1 MQKLQLYRF
10 IIILFFATGALTSC
24 ITPKKINYL
33 QTPSHQ
39 IPKYNDTIGYEE
51 YKIAKGDRLYIR
63 LLSLDKKLN
72 NLFNGGSM
80 QGMGSGGGANTDL
93 YTYLVKDDGTIDL
106 PSIGYVYVFG
116 QTLRECKTTIQN
128 SLSPLFKDRFAVSVN
143 IVERY
148 FSIIGSQLN
157 SKYPIIKEKMNIFQA
172 LAMAGDIDTYGDRSK
187 IKIIRE
193 VNGTTQIKTFDI
205 RSKNIINSEFYYIQP
220 NDVIYI
226 QDVKERFFS
235 VSSFGSALA
244 TFFSTLSFGLL
255 IYNLAAPKS
264 N

>member
-1 MQKLQLYRF
+1 MQKPLLYRF
-10 IIILFFATGALTSC
+10 LIILFFTVGMFTSC

-51 YKIAKGDRLYIR
+51 YKIAKGDRLYVR

-80 QGMGSGGGANTDL
+80 QGMGASGSNTDL

-116 QTLRECKTTIQN
+116 QTLRECKATIQK
-128 SLSPLFKDRFAVSVN
+128 SLEPLFKDRFAVSVN

-148 FSIIGSQLN
+148 FSVIGSQSN
-157 SKYPIIKEKMNIFQA
+157 SRYPIIKEKMNIFQA

-187 IKIIRE
+187 IKIVRE

-226 QDVKERFFS
+226 QDAKERFFS

-244 TFFSTLSFGLL
+244 TFFSTISFGLL
-255 IYNLAAPKS
+255 IYSLATPKS